1 MQWSSISDFLTMGGH
16 GYYVWCAYGMAVLL
30 LAAETVTLALGRK
43 AAKAAVKKEAAK
55 IAAREKAAKAA
66 QQAAAPQ
73 H

>member
-1 MQWSSISDFLTMGGH
+1 MQWSSISEFLTMGGH

-30 LAAETVTLALGRK
+30 LVVETVTLAMGRQ